1 MTCHSTSNG
10 RTYVFKTGATFCPSV
25 QFIPVRDGLQNLS
38 EATVT
43 CMVMDSIGSRHS
55 VTATVQPD
63 GLMVLLNAPSTETI
77 NWAIGAAFIDLRYVI
92 NGNEELTD
100 TLSFAIEEG
109 ITLQS

>member
-10 RTYVFKTGATFCPSV
+10 KTYVFKTGATFCPSV

-43 CMVMDSIGSRHS
+43 CMVMDSIGTRHS
-55 VTATVQPD
+55 VTATVNGD
-63 GLMVLLNAPSTETI
+63 GLTVQLEAPATETI
-77 NWAIGAAFIDLRYVI
+77 NWAIGSAFIDLRYVI
-92 NGNEELTD
+92 GGNEELTD
-100 TLSFAIEEG
+100 TLTFAIEEG